1 MRLAYRI
8 YRTSRNGDVTTAV
21 LILPDGV
28 GFVYSEVGDISS
40 PYDNTVSLEVKNVSD
55 IKDVVVELTA
65 LGLVHYSLKVF
76 NSFVTAGEPL
86 GLVGGCSLN
95 VAFKGVKH
103 GYYTLVMPKVMKY
116 GVLATRNT
124 IEDQVDLVVTVKKV
138 SDLQH
143 LEWVLSRRF
152 GFKNLRDN

>member
-1 MRLAYRI
+1 MKLAYRI
-8 YRTSRNGDVTTAV
+8 FRTDRNGDVTTAV

-28 GFVYSEVGDISS
+28 GFVYGEIDDVSS

-55 IKDVVVELTA
+55 IKDIVGKLIA

-76 NSFVTAGEPL
+76 NSFVTVGEPL

-95 VAFKGVKH
+95 VAIKGVKH
-103 GYYTLVMPKVMKY
+103 DYYTLVMPEVMKY

-124 IEDQVDLVVTVKKV
+124 MESQVDLVVTIKKV

-143 LEWVLSRRF
+143 LEWVLARRF

>member
-1 MRLAYRI
+1 MKLAYRI
-8 YRTSRNGDVTTAV
+8 FRNNRNGDVSTSV

-28 GFVYSEVGDISS
+28 GFVYNEVGDIGS

-55 IKDVVVELTA
+55 IRDVVGRLTD

-86 GLVGGCSLN
+86 GLIGGSSLK

-103 GYYTLVMPKVMKY
+103 DYYTLVMPEVMKY

-152 GFKNLRDN
+152 GFKSLRG

>member
-8 YRTSRNGDVTTAV
+8 FRTSRNGDVTTAV

-28 GFVYSEVGDISS
+28 GFVYNEVGDVSS

-55 IKDVVVELTA
+55 IKDVVGRLTT

-86 GLVGGCSLN
+86 GLIGGCSLN

-103 GYYTLVMPKVMKY
+103 DYYTLVMPEVMKY

-143 LEWVLSRRF
+143 LEWILTRRF
-152 GFKNLRDN
+152 GFRNLRDK

>member
-8 YRTSRNGDVTTAV
+8 YRTGRDGDVTTAV

-28 GFVYSEVGDISS
+28 GFVYSDVGDISS

-55 IKDVVVELTA
+55 IKDVVGRLTA

-76 NSFVTAGEPL
+76 NSFVTVGKPL
-86 GLVGGCSLN
+86 GLVGGSSLN
-95 VAFKGVKH
+95 VAFKGIKH
-103 GYYTLVMPKVMKY
+103 DYYTLVMPDVMKFGIL
-116 GVLATRNT
+116 GVRNT

-143 LEWVLSRRF
+143 LEWVLACRF
-152 GFKNLRDN
+152 GFKNLRDR

>member
-1 MRLAYRI
+1 MRLAYRV
-8 YRTSRNGDVTTAV
+8 YRTSRDGDVTTAV

-28 GFVYSEVGDISS
+28 GFVYNEVGDVSS

-103 GYYTLVMPKVMKY
+103 DYYTLVMPEVMKY

-143 LEWVLSRRF
+143 LEWILTRRF
-152 GFKNLRDN
+152 GFRNLRDK